1 MSDNT
6 RGETK
11 AAVLEG
17 GVECLNM
24 LTFNMYATKLVHF
37 LSMADDNLVWNFD
50 KKEIYDKETKK
61 KVKLQLYRTELQN
74 FITIT

>member
-1 MSDNT
+1 M
-6 RGETK
+6 
-11 AAVLEG
+11 LEG
-17 GVECLNM
+17 GVECLNI
-24 LTFNMYATKLVHF
+24 LTCNMYATKLVHF